1 MKRFAPAPHSRL
13 GNRSGT
19 IAGAIVV
26 KENVDFVGAT
36 TGRPR
41 FVKEIF
47 GLLLLLFYG
56 GWTGDQWSPLRES
69 VCFSYPVFVWQSF
82 RLSGVRETGA
92 QRNTNTV
99 GATTGRPRFVKEIFE
114 LLLLSFYGWTGDGWS
129 PLRGT
134 MRSGIAVTGG
144 GRRRT
149 NIRGGVR
156 RCEKGDIKNAM
167 PKIVDKAG
175 RVW

>member
-47 GLLLLLFYG
+47 GLLLLSFYG
-56 GWTGDQWSPLRES
+56 GGR
-69 VCFSYPVFVWQSF
+69 
-82 RLSGVRETGA
+82 
-92 QRNTNTV
+92 
-99 GATTGRPRFVKEIFE
+99 ATDGRPYGKAFVSLTPYWF
-114 LLLLSFYGWTGDGWS
+114 
-129 PLRGT
+129 
-134 MRSGIAVTGG
+134 
-144 GRRRT
+144 
-149 NIRGGVR
+149 GGVF
-156 RCEKGDIKNAM
+156 GW
-167 PKIVDKAG
+167 AG
-175 RVW
+175 VVRPGLNGIRIL

>member
-13 GNRSGT
+13 GNTSGT

-47 GLLLLLFYG
+47 GLLLLSFYG
-56 GWTGDQWSPLRES
+56 GDGRQVVAPTGS
-69 VCFSYPVFVWQSF
+69 VCFSYPVLVWQSF
-82 RLSGVRETGA
+82 RLCGVRETGA
-92 QRNTNTV
+92 QWNTNTV
-99 GATTGRPRFVKEIFE
+99 GATTGRPHFVKEIFE
-114 LLLLSFYGWTGDGWS
+114 LLLLSFHGWTGDGWL
-129 PLRGT
+129 PLRGR
-134 MRSGIAVTGG
+134 MRSGIGVTEG
-144 GRRRT
+144 GRRCT
-149 NIRGGVR
+149 NIRGGVAYVR
-156 RCEKGDIKNAM
+156 KGDIKNAM

>member
-1 MKRFAPAPHSRL
+1 MQRFAPAPHSRL
-13 GNRSGT
+13 GNTSGT
-19 IAGAIVV
+19 IVGAIVV
-26 KENVDFVGAT
+26 KENVFFVGAT
-36 TGRPR
+36 TGRPH

-47 GLLLLLFYG
+47 GLFLFSFYG
-56 GWTGDQWSPLRES
+56 GTGDRWLPLRER
-69 VCFSYPVFVWQSF
+69 VCFSCPVLVWQSF

-99 GATTGRPRFVKEIFE
+99 GATTGRPRFVKEIFG
-114 LLLLSFYGWTGDGWS
+114 LLMLSFYGGTGDGWS
-129 PLRGT
+129 PLRGR
-134 MRSGIAVTGG
+134 MRSGIAVTEG